1 MMNLTSWR
9 KVAGQ
14 VFRDVPTSR
23 GPASRYLM
31 QGFALKASGQRSLWC
46 PADRFAN
53 AITRQPTDR
62 SLWLTTTTGSR
73 PRSPAIPPL
82 VSCMPVILFRH
93 ELLLTDEPSD
103 KRIEDIVDTAC
114 LPLLHATTST

>member
-1 MMNLTSWR
+1 
-9 KVAGQ
+9 
-14 VFRDVPTSR
+14 
-23 GPASRYLM
+23 M
-31 QGFALKASGQRSLWC
+31 QGFALDKGKWTAAALVPSR
-46 PADRFAN
+46 PFAN
-53 AITRQPTDR
+53 TITRQPADW

-82 VSCMPVILFRH
+82 VSPMPVILVRH
-93 ELLLTDEPSD
+93 ELLHTDEPSD

>member
-1 MMNLTSWR
+1 MMDLTSWR

-14 VFRDVPTSR
+14 VFRDRADELRAGHEIPH
-23 GPASRYLM
+23 A
-31 QGFALKASGQRSLWC
+31 GFALKASGRRSLWC
-46 PADRFAN
+46 PTDRFAN
-53 AITRQPTDR
+53 AITRQPADR

-82 VSCMPVILFRH
+82 VSSMPVILFRH